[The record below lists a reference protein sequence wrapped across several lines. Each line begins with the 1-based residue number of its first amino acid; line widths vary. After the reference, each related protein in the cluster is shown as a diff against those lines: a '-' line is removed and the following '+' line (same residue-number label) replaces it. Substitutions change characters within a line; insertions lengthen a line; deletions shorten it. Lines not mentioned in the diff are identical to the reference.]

1 MLNPRSSS
9 RSMSSATVVSF
20 TRCAPARSEVEFEYK
35 ESADQLGGNRYY
47 YVRVIQQNGD
57 IAWGSPCWVKER

>member
-20 TRCAPARSEVEFEYK
+20 TRCAPARRRWNLNTRNRRTSWAATATTMFASFNKMET
-35 ESADQLGGNRYY
+35 SLGGHP
-47 YVRVIQQNGD
+47 VG
-57 IAWGSPCWVKER
+57 